1 MNCRSNNLTSLDVR
15 NSPNL
20 TEFWCGNQQYDITVN
35 GLGQF
40 KYSNFPGSFD
50 LRRVIINSGATYR
63 PKYLQLWDNDIKEV
77 TYRYRPN
84 DDREMYVKLNVHRKF
99 DPDYVESMIVKTQ
112 PTKLS
117 YTEGDRLDL
126 TRLVVTLKDKQGLK
140 EEAKLEEFTRY
151 GIKTDPENRA
161 NLTLNNN
168 NKPVTIRKGNAQC
181 ETDKLI
187 VKAKVVVPDPANP
200 GQVPTGRVRVTFDAG
215 DGNTIDGTNNRY
227 KVIDVLNGTKW
238 DNQAVKKEI
247 PTSATYKDNTKEF
260 KEWDSTVPDTGE
272 VEEQEF
278 VAIYKAKELVTT
290 GTDPTT
296 PVPVGYTRIIFDAG
310 EDNTINGTNNRY
322 KVIDVL
328 TGTKWD
334 NQAVRKEI
342 PTRATCKDATK
353 EFKEWDST
361 VPDTGEVE
369 EQEFVAVYKAKKS
382 VETGTNPSAPVPVGY
397 TRVTFDAGEGN
408 KIDGTNR
415 YKVIDVLTGT
425 AWDNAEVTKE
435 LPKSTTYKDN
445 TKEFEKWSE
454 TVPITG
460 TVEAK
465 RFTAEYKAKELV
477 TTGTDPNT
485 PVPVGYTRVTFDAGD
500 GNTIDGTNNRYK
512 VIDVLNGTKWDNQ
525 AVKKEIPTSATYKDN
540 TKEFKEWDSTVPDT
554 GEVEEQEFVAIYKAK
569 ELVTTGTNPSAPVP
583 VGYTRVTFDAGEGN
597 KIDGNRYKV
606 IDVLNGTKWDNQAV
620 KKEIPASAKYKDNTK
635 EFNKWSEKV
644 PTTGTVEA
652 KRFTAEYKAK
662 ELVTTGTNPNTPV
675 PVGYTRVTFDA
686 TEDGKIEGNR
696 YKVIDV
702 LNGTKWDNAK
712 VKEQIPA
719 SAKYKDN
726 TKEFDKWSEAVPTT
740 GTVETKTFKAEYKAV
755 GGTIPTPT
763 ALPVVGPVDPT
774 QPSGKPADTS
784 KYWTVTFVSADE
796 TKGTVSAKNT
806 VYVLKTETKTLADIT
821 APKVTAKEGY
831 EFDKWNPALTN
842 ATTINKDMKVT
853 AYFKQKVVPVPTP
866 TDPKV
871 VGPVDPTDPNGGKP
885 ADVSKYWTVTFE
897 TEDETKGTVSAKNT
911 VYVLKTETKT
921 LADITAPEVTA
932 KEGYEFDKWEPTLDK
947 STAIDKD
954 LTVKAHFKKV
964 KEKSYNKK
972 PYNKKQQVAN
982 NSKMPKTANSM
993 NIELYTVFMI
1003 LSVALLVIAVKK
1015 EKRVNR

>member
-1 MNCRSNNLTSLDVR
+1 MKRIMGFFLALVMFIGYLPLNPIASYANGDVEINEKNFPDENFRDFIDFFIDEDNNGFLNHEELDQIDQLPLNGGSIKFTNLKGIEYSKNLKILNCAGNELEYLDVSHNPKLTELDCSNNKLTRLNVSHNPELTKLNCRNNNLTSLDVR

-35 GLGQF
+35 GLGEF

-77 TYRYRPN
+77 TYRYRAN

-227 KVIDVLNGTKW
+227 KVIDVLNGTAWTDAK
-238 DNQAVKKEI
+238 VKEQI
-247 PTSATYKDNTKEF
+247 PVSATYKDATKVFDKWNETVPTTGTVVAKEF
-260 KEWDSTVPDTGE
+260 TAE
-272 VEEQEF
+272 
-278 VAIYKAKELVTT
+278 YKDVVKT
-290 GTDPTT
+290 GTDPKATT
-296 PVPVGYTRIIFDAG
+296 PDGYTRITFDATTDGNINGQRYKVIDVLTGTAWDNEAVKGQIPESATYKDATKVFDKWSETVPTTGTVEAKTFTANYKVKELVKTGTDPSAQVPDGYTRVTFDAG
-310 EDNTINGTNNRY
+310 EGNTIDRTNNRY

-397 TRVTFDAGEGN
+397 TRVTFDAGEDN
-408 KIDGTNR
+408 TINGTNNR

-425 AWDNAEVTKE
+425 AWN
-435 LPKSTTYKDN
+435 N
-445 TKEFEKWSE
+445 TK
-454 TVPITG
+454 V
-460 TVEAK
+460 
-465 RFTAEYKAKELV
+465 KE
-477 TTGTDPNT
+477 
-485 PVPVGYTRVTFDAGD
+485 
-500 GNTIDGTNNRYK
+500 
-512 VIDVLNGTKWDNQ
+512 Q
-525 AVKKEIPTSATYKDN
+525 IPASATYKDN
-540 TKEFKEWDSTVPDT
+540 TKEFDKWSEAVPTTGTVEAKKFT
-554 GEVEEQEFVAIYKAK
+554 AEYKAK
-569 ELVTTGTNPSAPVP
+569 ERVTTGTNPSAPVP
-583 VGYTRVTFDAGEGN
+583 VGYTRVTFDAGKDNTINGTN
-597 KIDGNRYKV
+597 NRYKV
-606 IDVLNGTKWDNQAV
+606 IDVLT
-620 KKEIPASAKYKDNTK
+620 
-635 EFNKWSEKV
+635 
-644 PTTGTVEA
+644 
-652 KRFTAEYKAK
+652 
-662 ELVTTGTNPNTPV
+662 
-675 PVGYTRVTFDA
+675 
-686 TEDGKIEGNR
+686 
-696 YKVIDV
+696 
-702 LNGTKWDNAK
+702 GTKWDNAK

-719 SAKYKDN
+719 SATYKDN
-726 TKEFDKWSEAVPTT
+726 TKEFNKWSEAVPTT

-784 KYWTVTFVSADE
+784 KYWTVTFVSADKA
-796 TKGTVSAKNT
+796 KGIVDAKNT
-806 VYVLKTETKTLADIT
+806 VYVLKTE
-821 APKVTAKEGY
+821 
-831 EFDKWNPALTN
+831 N
-842 ATTINKDMKVT
+842 
-853 AYFKQKVVPVPTP
+853 
-866 TDPKV
+866 
-871 VGPVDPTDPNGGKP
+871 
-885 ADVSKYWTVTFE
+885 
-897 TEDETKGTVSAKNT
+897 
-911 VYVLKTETKT
+911 KT

-932 KEGYEFDKWEPTLDK
+932 KEGYEFDKWKPALTNA
-947 STAIDKD
+947 TTINKD
-954 LTVKAHFKKV
+954 LKVKAYFKKV
-964 KEKSYNKK
+964 KEKS
-972 PYNKKQQVAN
+972 YNKKQQVAN
-982 NSKMPKTANSM
+982 NSKMPKTANSI

-1015 EKRVNR
+1015 RKES